1 MAERSGAM
9 VDPVAVWHAEHMR
22 FERMLAFLEEQM
34 SVFHRGEDPD
44 YALMLD
50 VIHYLH
56 HFADRIHHP
65 REDVAFERL
74 VELDPDLRPSINRLL
89 QEHRV
94 IATAGEKLLHCLEDI
109 LEDVVTERSVVEAA
123 AATYL
128 VYYRHHV
135 ATEESEILPRA
146 AQLLKPQDW
155 ERVASA
161 VAATPDP
168 VFGADVGERYRAL
181 RDRILKAA

>member
-1 MAERSGAM
+1 M
-9 VDPVAVWHAEHMR
+9 VDPVAIWHAEHVR

-34 SVFHRGEDPD
+34 AAFHRGEDPD
-44 YALMLD
+44 YSFMRD
-50 VIHYLH
+50 VVDYLH
-56 HFADRIHHP
+56 HYADSFHHP
-65 REDVAFERL
+65 REDVAFARL
-74 VELDPDLRPSINRLL
+74 VELDPDLRLPVNRLL

-94 IATAGEKLLHCLEDI
+94 IATAGEKLLQCLEDI
-109 LEDVVTERSVVEAA
+109 LEDVVIERSVVEAA

-128 VYYRHHV
+128 VYYHHHI
-135 ATEESEILPRA
+135 ATEEKEILPRA
-146 AQLLKPQDW
+146 AQLLEPRDW

-168 VFGADVGERYRAL
+168 VFGADAGERYREL